1 MEQLKQLCGRFL
13 GKKCVAVILGLLGL
27 CCPSS
32 LWAEKLDTTFVLDMV
47 IDSTPCYY
55 TKYNN
60 AGQIVEHGLYSN
72 GGPVSHYYVYYY
84 FEKNDYYRINT
95 GYVTNEKG
103 DTLNILYYTC
113 DNVTKQWFPNN
124 IIGKWFEYH
133 DNGML
138 SEAKYVDS
146 TTAEAH
152 HLWDRETNE
161 PIDVHW
167 TVPDHTLENNFRP
180 DGYRLSLDYVD
191 MTYGTIGGSPWQDVY
206 DEEHIK
212 YDSLGNAY
220 YKGYLHEYYNIVNT
234 YDDRQNLIS
243 SHAKGNY
250 SDMLEEYTYDSL
262 DRRIKTVRYD
272 STEAGFVI
280 KDSITYTYGNSL
292 KEGEPCILSAFRIS
306 QPIDSFSS
314 DQFHYDF
321 SSIATYK
328 DFRFITPLKT
338 SVEKTFDA
346 ETGTLSVMVKGA
358 NYDDDSTDVNTY
370 TFILKKMESYITSA
384 YLYNKKSERIKV
396 DISQEKYSYDIFK
409 EYNFHSFYSEITVKL
424 ETDGQIYEFDFYVS
438 EDAKVKKSYDVQ
450 TGVIT
455 ITVKGGDYEVNPNNV
470 HTYTFATKKIEANIS
485 SLQIRGNDFDEFSPD
500 KYDYEMS
507 QNHIWGGDDYPFYL
521 TAKDFVFPEYND
533 LLYVY
538 KSYSDSTHTLSL
550 TLTIAGETLSS
561 YRFHFQPCLR
571 DIDLWND
578 SISLPVQG
586 FAPDKFEYELPST
599 YKGLSMKYNAEK
611 GTLVRES
618 FDEST
623 NTLTLS
629 VSHAEDSSRITNY
642 TFHFIDECL
651 YYPSLFITTEGGL
664 PADHMRMD
672 SLKYEATGNYD
683 EFLCQC
689 DALNGKVLKSE
700 YDDST
705 SIWTI
710 VVTDV
715 FGINNTEYRIHFRP
729 LPSISALS
737 IDGEPVD
744 SFSPDIHDYWLDRE
758 YAPNLVSYNL
768 PEGVVA
774 TESFDDSTNILTIS
788 VRFATESTTQPA
800 PATSQN
806 MALPV
811 RYAPNNTSVTVEYRI
826 HFRPLDGVDDFLGDQ
841 VNLYVMDKTICV
853 DGATEPICVY
863 DLLGT
868 LAGTGRGEEVR
879 IPVRQAGVYVVKAGE
894 KAAKVVVK

>member
-1 MEQLKQLCGRFL
+1 MEHLIHLGGRLL
-13 GKKCVAVILGLLGL
+13 GKKSTAIILGLLGL
-27 CCPSS
+27 LGPLS
-32 LWAEKLDTTFVLDMV
+32 LSAEKLDTTFVLDMV
-47 IDSTPCYY
+47 IDTTPCYY
-55 TKYNN
+55 TRYNS
-60 AGQIVEHGLYSN
+60 AGQITDHGIYRT
-72 GGPVSHYYVYYY
+72 PKVIEY
-84 FEKNDYYRINT
+84 EDYYEDYFRINT

-103 DTLNILYYTC
+103 DTVGIVYYTC
-113 DNVTKQWFPNN
+113 DNVTKQWIPNN
-124 IIGKWFEYH
+124 IKGIGVEYH

-138 SEAKYVDS
+138 GETKYTDY
-146 TTAEAH
+146 TIAEAH
-152 HLWDRETNE
+152 HLWDEETNE
-161 PIDVHW
+161 KTDVYRS
-167 TVPDHTLENNFRP
+167 VPDHILEYKFRP
-180 DGYRLSLDYVD
+180 DGYRLSWDYVD
-191 MTYGTIGGSPWQDVY
+191 MIYGTDCGYPWEDVF
-206 DEEHIK
+206 DEDHYK

-220 YKGYLHEYYNIVNT
+220 YNSYAYVYCNYTNT
-234 YDDRQNLIS
+234 YDDRKNLIS
-243 SHAKGNY
+243 SLHRGNHQN
-250 SDMLEEYTYDSL
+250 MLEEHSYDSL
-262 DRRIKTVRYD
+262 DRRIKTIRYD

-280 KDSITYTYGNSL
+280 RDSIIYTYGNSL
-292 KEGEPCILSAFRIS
+292 KEGEPYILSVFRID

-314 DQFHYDF
+314 DQFNYDF

-328 DFRFITPLKT
+328 NFRFITPLKT
-338 SVEKTFDA
+338 SVEKSIDP
-346 ETGTLSVMVKGA
+346 ETNALSVMVKGA
-358 NYDDDSTDVNTY
+358 NYDEDSTDVNTY

-384 YLYNKKSERIKV
+384 YLDNEKSGLNKVEFSP
-396 DISQEKYSYDIFK
+396 EKYSYDTFK
-409 EYNFHSFYSEITVKL
+409 EYNFHSFYFGETMEL
-424 ETDGQIYEFDFYVS
+424 ETDGQIYDFDFYVS
-438 EDAKVKKSYDVQ
+438 KDAKAENSYDAQ

-455 ITVKGGDYEVNPNNV
+455 ITVKGGDYEVNPTNV

-500 KYDYEMS
+500 KYDYEMP
-507 QNHIWGGDDYPFYL
+507 QNYIWGGKAYPFYL
-521 TAKDFVFPEYND
+521 TAKDFVFPGYND
-533 LLYVY
+533 LLHLN

-550 TLTIAGETLSS
+550 SLTIAGDTLSS
-561 YRFHFQPCLR
+561 YRFHFQPCLWN
-571 DIDLWND
+571 IDLWND

-651 YYPSLFITTEGGL
+651 YYPSLFVTTEGGL
-664 PADHMRMD
+664 PADHMLMD
-672 SLKYEATGNYD
+672 SLKYETTGNYD

-689 DALNGKVLKSE
+689 DVLNGKVLKSE

-729 LPSISALS
+729 LPSISALF

-758 YAPNLVSYNL
+758 YTPDLVSYNL

-774 TESFDDSTNILTIS
+774 TESFDDSTSVLTIS
-788 VRFATESTTQPA
+788 VRFATENTTQPV

-811 RYAPNNTSVTVEYRI
+811 RHAPNNTSVTVEYRI
-826 HFRPLDGVDDFLGDQ
+826 HFRPTDGVDDFLGDQ
-841 VNLYVMDKTICV
+841 VSLYVMDKTICV
-853 DGATEPICVY
+853 DGAEEPLFVY
-863 DLLGT
+863 DLLGS
-868 LAGTGRGEEVR
+868 LVGTGRGEEVR
-879 IPVRQAGVYVVKAGE
+879 IPVPQTGVYVVRAGGKAT
-894 KAAKVVVK
+894 KVVVR